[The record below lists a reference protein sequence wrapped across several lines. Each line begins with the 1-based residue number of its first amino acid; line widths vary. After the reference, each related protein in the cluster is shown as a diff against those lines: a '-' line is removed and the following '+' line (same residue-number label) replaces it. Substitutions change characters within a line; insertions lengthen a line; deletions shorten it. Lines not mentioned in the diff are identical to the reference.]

1 LFLSFKL
8 SIQSPKV
15 FTRAKMPSAE
25 VCIDEFGS
33 SHPTSVCKSPD
44 HLEEKETNQSQES
57 LQMKNSKENQ
67 EIDQSL
73 ESLQIDSEENH
84 LEKKVS
90 DQSERTENMPTDVPT
105 KITSKAE
112 ITTADSSVS
121 VLTEGEVELSGEL
134 NGEVQPHLLEKKN
147 SKEDDNSKEK
157 MEQSSCQENLIAE
170 QDVIPEQE
178 KENKAVTCED
188 KVDQSNTVKTTDHSS
203 KIVTQDCNDKE
214 GLDNSGNDLSPEV
227 TSLQSEVESPEDKIM
242 ETDSETPSSSSDDEF
257 LSQDNQI
264 VYIEEM
270 IIQNEAVKTTDQS
283 SNINP
288 QDDKEVLEI
297 QDHSGIKL
305 SPEVTS
311 TQPEDE
317 DEIMEI
323 DPETPSSSP
332 EAELKA
338 EKVKEKNIL
347 DSFEK
352 LFQDVGK
359 AIEAGETSKQQSNIE
374 VPDKTESCEIEEI
387 SYVDINDTSND
398 DGLSTKSDE
407 SEVLMLSDDDSSSEI
422 GKNRKISPKRKMSF
436 EDSSTS
442 DISPKRKYKVET
454 SSNETS
460 SDSSKFS
467 GDEMV
472 VDIDDDDEDIV
483 LEGKL
488 KGSFTKPYYR
498 FFLIFNFIVLSLA
511 KLHRCAKGSDWFLFL
526 LYNFNFQ
533 VLVPLHHHQDAAMD
547 AHSTW

>member
-1 LFLSFKL
+1 
-8 SIQSPKV
+8 
-15 FTRAKMPSAE
+15 MPSAE

-44 HLEEKETNQSQES
+44 HLEEKETNQSHES
-57 LQMKNSKENQ
+57 FQMKNSQ
-67 EIDQSL
+67 EMDQSL

-84 LEKKVS
+84 MEKKAS
-90 DQSERTENMPTDVPT
+90 DQSERMENMLTDVPT

-121 VLTEGEVELSGEL
+121 FLTEGEVEIRKLSGEL

-157 MEQSSCQENLIAE
+157 MEQSSCQENLITE
-170 QDVIPEQE
+170 QVVIPEQE

-188 KVDQSNTVKTTDHSS
+188 KTDQSNIVKITDQSS
-203 KIVTQDCNDKE
+203 KIVPQGCNDKE
-214 GLDNSGNDLSPEV
+214 GLDISRNDLSPEV

-242 ETDSETPSSSSDDEF
+242 ETNSETPSSSSDDEF
-257 LSQDNQI
+257 QPQDNQI
-264 VYIEEM
+264 VSIEEM
-270 IIQNEAVKTTDQS
+270 INQNEAVKTTDQS

-323 DPETPSSSP
+323 YPSSSP

-338 EKVKEKNIL
+338 EKVKEQNIL

-359 AIEAGETSKQQSNIE
+359 AIDAGETSKQQS
-374 VPDKTESCEIEEI
+374 DKTESCEIEEI

-398 DGLSTKSDE
+398 EGLSTKSDE
-407 SEVLMLSDDDSSSEI
+407 SEVLMLSDDDSPSEI

-488 KGSFTKPYYR
+488 KGSFTNPYYR
-498 FFLIFNFIVLSLA
+498 FFLIFNFIVFKAFASLA
-511 KLHRCAKGSDWFLFL
+511 KLHRCAKGSDWFLF
-526 LYNFNFQ
+526 
-533 VLVPLHHHQDAAMD
+533 
-547 AHSTW
+547 